1 MPYLEIKRQVKFS
14 FIMKL
19 NTVGKNEDLYTQK
32 PNMREYKIY
41 KHDQVSNLGECVQL
55 GEWG

>member
-41 KHDQVSNLGECVQL
+41 MTKSRI
-55 GEWG
+55 